1 MGLHHRNEQQKLHD
15 ARFTNEQRRRRG
27 VQLYDEEYVDPM
39 QRKPDV
45 IANAD
50 VEYERLLMEDAKAKF
65 G

>member
-1 MGLHHRNEQQKLHD
+1 MD
-15 ARFTNEQRRRRG
+15 DTRFTNELRSRRG

-45 IANAD
+45 VANAD
-50 VEYERLLMEDAKAKF
+50 VEYERLLMQDAKAKF